1 MKARQCPWCR
11 GEGGFIDI
19 IVDGQGPREGCG
31 ICLGKGELR
40 SKKLY
45 YQALG
50 WLSGIA
56 RTKKRKP
63 FGLVKNADTDSATF
77 MGMDKAT
84 ELVREKIEAM
94 RGKERG

>member
-1 MKARQCPWCR
+1 MKVRQCPWCR

-19 IVDGQGPREGCG
+19 IVDGQGPREECAM
-31 ICLGKGELR
+31 CLGKGELR

-56 RTKKRKP
+56 RAKKRKP
-63 FGLVKNADTDSATF
+63 CGLVKNIETDSATF
-77 MGMDKAT
+77 VGMDKAAKAT
-84 ELVREKIEAM
+84 KEK
-94 RGKERG
+94 R

>member
-19 IVDGQGPREGCG
+19 IVDGQGPREECG
-31 ICLGKGELR
+31 ICLGTGELR

-50 WLSGIA
+50 WLSNIA
-56 RTKKRKP
+56 RLKKRKP
-63 FGLVKNADTDSATF
+63 DEPAKNVETDSATF

-84 ELVREKIEAM
+84 ELVKKKIKSLLDKEEK
-94 RGKERG
+94 